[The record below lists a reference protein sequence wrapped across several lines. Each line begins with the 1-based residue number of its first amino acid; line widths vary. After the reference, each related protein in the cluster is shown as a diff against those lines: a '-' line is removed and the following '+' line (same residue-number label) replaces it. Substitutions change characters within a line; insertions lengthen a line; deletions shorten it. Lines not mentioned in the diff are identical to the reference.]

1 VNSSGRDLERALAR
15 LNERQREVV
24 RAVSLEDHTAQEV
37 ALRLQVTEGSVR
49 VTLHRG
55 LKALSATFRAVLN
68 ED

>member
-55 LKALSATFRAVLN
+55 LKVLSATFRAVLN